1 MGATGRGFCPGRA
14 APRTSGSPSTTC
26 RGPSRRPM
34 TAPSTPRAASTFA
47 PPSLTGRA
55 TTTPGPRVR
64 CRAPTATT
72 DDSAGPSAGSRRSQA
87 SRRRLHQVRVVRRG
101 RHSRPAGR
109 RRPRGLRRS
118 LRAGREFVPRLRI
131 VRAATGATFYAPVE
145 GELRELERRL
155 LEVGRGAH
163 PVFRD
168 AVAHLFTTPGK
179 LLRPTLV
186 FLSSKFGPGEDREV
200 VLNLA
205 ESLELVH
212 TASLVHDDVVDR
224 AGLRRNVQTINA
236 RWNNDVALIVGDYL
250 FAKAYALA
258 AVLPKPEVIAIV
270 AQTVFA
276 LCDGELGE
284 ITATPKLPTEAE
296 YLDRIELK
304 TASLYAACSQGA
316 ALLADAEPDHVAA
329 LGAFGTSLGMAFQI
343 TDDVLDLVGDE
354 TDFGKTVGRDLL
366 EGMPTLPMIYAVA
379 ERDGTGGELEA
390 RILAPAKSEDDVR
403 LLLAEIRSSS
413 GPERARQRA
422 LAFHDAALRALDRL
436 PARAERDALR
446 DAADFVVSRVR

>member
-1 MGATGRGFCPGRA
+1 
-14 APRTSGSPSTTC
+14 
-26 RGPSRRPM
+26 
-34 TAPSTPRAASTFA
+34 
-47 PPSLTGRA
+47 
-55 TTTPGPRVR
+55 
-64 CRAPTATT
+64 
-72 DDSAGPSAGSRRSQA
+72 
-87 SRRRLHQVRVVRRG
+87 
-101 RHSRPAGR
+101 
-109 RRPRGLRRS
+109 
-118 LRAGREFVPRLRI
+118 
-131 VRAATGATFYAPVE
+131 
-145 GELRELERRL
+145 
-155 LEVGRGAH
+155 
-163 PVFRD
+163 
-168 AVAHLFTTPGK
+168 
-179 LLRPTLV
+179 V
-186 FLSSKFGPGEDREV
+186 FLSSRFGPGQDREV

-224 AGLRRNVQTINA
+224 AAVRRNIQTVNA
-236 RWNNDVALIVGDYL
+236 KWNDDVALIVGDYL

-284 ITATPKLPTEAE
+284 ITAAPSLPTESA

-329 LGAFGTSLGMAFQI
+329 LGAFGTGLGMAFQI

-354 TDFGKTVGRDLL
+354 ADFGKTVGRDLL
-366 EGMPTLPMIYAVA
+366 EGMPTLPMIYAVE
-379 ERDGTGGELEA
+379 ERDGSGGELEA
-390 RILAPAKSEDDVR
+390 RILAPAKTESDMR
-403 LLLAEIRSSS
+403 ALLAEIRASS

-436 PARAERDALR
+436 PDRPERDALR

>member
-1 MGATGRGFCPGRA
+1 MRA
-14 APRTSGSPSTTC
+14 
-26 RGPSRRPM
+26 
-34 TAPSTPRAASTFA
+34 
-47 PPSLTGRA
+47 
-55 TTTPGPRVR
+55 V
-64 CRAPTATT
+64 
-72 DDSAGPSAGSRRSQA
+72 
-87 SRRRLHQVRVVRRG
+87 
-101 RHSRPAGR
+101 
-109 RRPRGLRRS
+109 
-118 LRAGREFVPRLRI
+118 
-131 VRAATGATFYAPVE
+131 TGATFYEPVAR
-145 GELRELERRL
+145 ELAELERRL
-155 LEVGRGAH
+155 IDTGRAAH
-163 PVFRD
+163 PTFQA
-168 AVAHLFTTPGK
+168 AVGHLFSSPGK

-186 FLSSKFGPGEDREV
+186 FLSARFGTRPDEEV

-205 ESLELVH
+205 QSLELVH

-224 AGLRRNVQTINA
+224 AEMRRNIQTVNA
-236 RWNNDVALIVGDYL
+236 KWNDDVALIVGDYL

-284 ITATPKLPTEAE
+284 ITATRSLPSEAA

-329 LGAFGTSLGMAFQI
+329 LGAFGTNLGMAFQI
-343 TDDVLDLVGDE
+343 TDDVLDLVGDAAE
-354 TDFGKTVGRDLL
+354 LGKAVGQDLL
-366 EGMPTLPMIYAVA
+366 EGMPTLPMIYAVL

-390 RILAPAKSEDDVR
+390 RILAPAKTESDMR
-403 LLLAEIRSSS
+403 ALLAEIRGSS

-436 PARAERDALR
+436 PDRPERDALR
-446 DAADFVVSRVR
+446 EAADFVVSRVR

>member
-1 MGATGRGFCPGRA
+1 MRA
-14 APRTSGSPSTTC
+14 VTNTS
-26 RGPSRRPM
+26 
-34 TAPSTPRAASTFA
+34 
-47 PPSLTGRA
+47 
-55 TTTPGPRVR
+55 
-64 CRAPTATT
+64 
-72 DDSAGPSAGSRRSQA
+72 
-87 SRRRLHQVRVVRRG
+87 
-101 RHSRPAGR
+101 
-109 RRPRGLRRS
+109 
-118 LRAGREFVPRLRI
+118 
-131 VRAATGATFYAPVE
+131 FYAPVE

-155 LEVGRGAH
+155 LAVGRGAH

-186 FLSSKFGPGEDREV
+186 FLSSRFGPARDGEV

-224 AGLRRNVQTINA
+224 AAMRRNIQTVNA
-236 RWNNDVALIVGDYL
+236 KWNDDVALIVGDYL

-284 ITATPKLPTEAE
+284 ITAAPSLPSESA

-316 ALLADAEPDHVAA
+316 ALLAGAEPDHVAA

-354 TDFGKTVGRDLL
+354 ADFGKTVGRDLL
-366 EGMPTLPMIYAVA
+366 EGMPTLPMIYAVE
-379 ERDGTGGELEA
+379 ERDGSGRELEA
-390 RILAPAKSEDDVR
+390 RILAPAKSEEDMR
-403 LLLAEIRSSS
+403 ALLEEIRRSS

-436 PARAERDALR
+436 PARPERDALR